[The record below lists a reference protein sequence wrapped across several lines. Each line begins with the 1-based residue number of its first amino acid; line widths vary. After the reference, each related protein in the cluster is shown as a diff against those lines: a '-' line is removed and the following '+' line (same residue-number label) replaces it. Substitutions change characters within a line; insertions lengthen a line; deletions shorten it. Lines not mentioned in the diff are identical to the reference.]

1 VVEDARQRIG
11 ERLPVTV
18 TGALQTPTGRMVFAR
33 SDRGTEAVPE
43 EGERE
48 KPAGK
53 GGRRGGRAGGK
64 PVAAPGHEPPGA
76 G

>member
-1 VVEDARQRIG
+1 MVVVEDARRRIG

-33 SDRGTEAVPE
+33 CDRSPDRSPE
-43 EGERE
+43 RPGER
-48 KPAGK
+48 GN
-53 GGRRGGRAGGK
+53 GRGLDKQGGK
-64 PVAAPGHEPPGA
+64 PVAVREHQPPGP

>member
-1 VVEDARQRIG
+1 MVVVEDARQRIG

-33 SDRGTEAVPE
+33 SARN
-43 EGERE
+43 ERSE
-48 KPAGK
+48 
-53 GGRRGGRAGGK
+53 RGGSRSGGK
-64 PVAAPGHEPPGA
+64 PVAAPGHELPGA